1 MPGLTRQPD
10 KTRPRD
16 TFQMLVLGPVEQLTT
31 ALMRG
36 DPFSEQALREME
48 HLRNRLAAFDSAL
61 QTRIDAEEK
70 DSEVIE

>member
-1 MPGLTRQPD
+1 
-10 KTRPRD
+10 
-16 TFQMLVLGPVEQLTT
+16 MLVLGPVEQLTT